1 MGITILSRDEILRYV
16 EEEKIVVTPFDSGQ
30 VGPTSIDLT
39 LGNEFRVFRKVGQI
53 FHVTEDV
60 SFEEVTDVVA
70 VEDGD
75 YLLVMPGE
83 LVHGITKEAIKL
95 PEDLAGWI
103 EGRSRYARIGLMIHV
118 TTGLVQPD
126 CENKQVLEISNMS
139 PMPLALYPGTK
150 ICQIILEKL
159 EGKAKYCGIF
169 KDQTTP

>member
-75 YLLVMPGE
+75 YLLVSARSSLILG
-83 LVHGITKEAIKL
+83 GNSL
-95 PEDLAGWI
+95 PPIVCW
-103 EGRSRYARIGLMIHV
+103 SV
-118 TTGLVQPD
+118 GLVST
-126 CENKQVLEISNMS
+126 LNM
-139 PMPLALYPGTK
+139 
-150 ICQIILEKL
+150 
-159 EGKAKYCGIF
+159 
-169 KDQTTP
+169 